1 MKKYLKIRLT
11 IILILAILLNIACGY
26 YLAMFGYMIHH
37 NSGMDLFMEEF
48 LKRPG
53 TAFSSL
59 FLGKTEGVDALKFV
73 AAIYHN
79 LWAQFAFWGVV
90 AFYMLK
96 AVIKSLRFKQEDA
109 SDFGSHGTARWANP
123 TEIKKRFLKK
133 KQGFILGI
141 YQKSF
146 FSKKKAYFS
155 DEQLNKNIAVFGGS
169 GSGKSSCISIPNIL
183 HTAETG
189 QASLVITDP
198 KGELYNIT
206 APTLRRHGYQVVCF
220 NLLDMSKSARYNP
233 LDYIENTEQALD
245 LAATIIEN
253 TDGKGNVNKD
263 PFYQDAEKAYLSALI
278 LYIKEKCPK
287 EQQHLR
293 SVYEL
298 GTNIG
303 SDKQVINSFFGQLPS
318 DSEARAMFNLFNS
331 NKSDTT
337 RAGIIM
343 GLGVR
348 LQLWVSQKVSLL
360 TSWSDFDL
368 HDLGRKKVALF
379 LLLPDDRS
387 TYDLLPTLMI
397 DQCIQVLYK
406 QASQKPNGRLQIP
419 VCMIL
424 DELANIA
431 TINDFERK
439 VSTMRSR
446 GVSVVPIFQSLGQ
459 FQRRYDDERW
469 SEILASCDT
478 TLFLGSNDQVTTKYI
493 SDELGKTT
501 LMVSSLSESKEEM
514 MSVAR
519 RNLSHIER
527 LIQSPDELRRLP
539 KDQLIVMQKGQ
550 YPVMLKKCFYFKQP
564 EWKSIPKVDWSTD
577 LPEREDPPLNYFAI
591 QQKKAKKK

>member
-1 MKKYLKIRLT
+1 M
-11 IILILAILLNIACGY
+11 
-26 YLAMFGYMIHH
+26 
-37 NSGMDLFMEEF
+37 
-48 LKRPG
+48 
-53 TAFSSL
+53 
-59 FLGKTEGVDALKFV
+59 
-73 AAIYHN
+73 
-79 LWAQFAFWGVV
+79 
-90 AFYMLK
+90 
-96 AVIKSLRFKQEDA
+96 A
-109 SDFGSHGTARWANP
+109 SDK
-123 TEIKKRFLKK
+123 IK
-133 KQGFILGI
+133 
-141 YQKSF
+141 
-146 FSKKKAYFS
+146 
-155 DEQLNKNIAVFGGS
+155 
-169 GSGKSSCISIPNIL
+169 L
-183 HTAETG
+183 HAAETG
-189 QASLVITDP
+189 QSSLVITDP
-198 KGELYNIT
+198 KGELYDSDRCHT
-206 APTLRRHGYQVVCF
+206 PPTRLPSGW
-220 NLLDMSKSARYNP
+220 
-233 LDYIENTEQALD
+233 
-245 LAATIIEN
+245 
-253 TDGKGNVNKD
+253 
-263 PFYQDAEKAYLSALI
+263 
-278 LYIKEKCPK
+278 
-287 EQQHLR
+287 

-303 SDKQVINSFFGQLPS
+303 SDKQVINSFFGQLSS

-348 LQLWVSQKVSLL
+348 LQLWVSQQVSQL

-368 HDLGRKKVALF
+368 QDLGRKKIALF

-387 TYDLLPTLMI
+387 TYDILPTLMI

-406 QASQKPNGRLQIP
+406 QASQNPSGRLQMP

-478 TLFLGSNDQVTTKYI
+478 TLFLGSNDQVTTNYI

-501 LMVSSLSESKEEM
+501 LMVSSLSENKEEM

-519 RNLSHIER
+519 RNLDHIER

-550 YPVMLKKCFYFKQP
+550 YPAMLKKCFYFKQR
-564 EWKSIPKVDWSTD
+564 EWKALHKVDWSTD
-577 LPEREDPPLNYFAI
+577 LPEREDPPLNYFAV
-591 QQKKAKKK
+591 QAKRAKKK